1 MPTNINLQI
10 NVAFIQISGPPK
22 WLRLQPSLVFKVAPP
37 YTVVWCFFFIEHC
50 PPDCWPTDPLTE
62 LIKRASWSITGRVYY
77 ILSPLL
83 LTEQIN
89 SYSWL
94 ISKEKV
100 QYKRLGKEKYH
111 VAGSYFT

>member
-1 MPTNINLQI
+1 MEEGNIVHQNTQREVRKK
-10 NVAFIQISGPPK
+10 NS
-22 WLRLQPSLVFKVAPP
+22 KVKKGGYQGFMA
-37 YTVVWCFFFIEHC
+37 
-50 PPDCWPTDPLTE
+50 
-62 LIKRASWSITGRVYY
+62 
-77 ILSPLL
+77 
-83 LTEQIN
+83 EQIN